1 MVPKNQ
7 RGIRYPLH
15 VQKSFYGENA
25 PKISCEN
32 QRCIDMIETCQ
43 ASGLKNELCDHLKS
57 VTADQTL
64 FPEQVLVSDD
74 LIDETRVLKYETF
87 GMGVATEGRWGQ
99 CHAPSPYPTPPDSP
113 TAISIC
119 EPNKVQKFQFQTSAI
134 LLFTNVQKL

>member
-32 QRCIDMIETCQ
+32 QRCIDIIETCQ

-64 FPEQVLVSDD
+64 FPEQVLLSDD
-74 LIDETRVLKYETF
+74 IIDEIRVLKYETF
-87 GMGVATEGRWGQ
+87 GRGVATG
-99 CHAPSPYPTPPDSP
+99 SPGGNAMPPPRTPPHPTPPP
-113 TAISIC
+113 
-119 EPNKVQKFQFQTSAI
+119 PFQFVNQTRFKNFS
-134 LLFTNVQKL
+134 FKHQRY

>member
-32 QRCIDMIETCQ
+32 QRCIDIIETCQ

-74 LIDETRVLKYETF
+74 IIDEIRVLKYETF
-87 GMGVATEGRWGQ
+87 GMGVATEGPWGQ
-99 CHAPSPYPTPPDSP
+99 RHAPLPVPLHLPTPPP
-113 TAISIC
+113 
-119 EPNKVQKFQFQTSAI
+119 PPFPLQFVNQTRFKNFS
-134 LLFTNVQKL
+134 FKHQRY